1 MLAMTASRPSRPYLQ
16 AVSTS
21 SVQSTRTDAELIAAV
36 VAGNDR
42 VTVEL
47 YERLI
52 GVIDK
57 SLFRVFGR
65 REIDHDDLVQTTF
78 EQVVLTLARG
88 SYAGNCSL
96 KTWAARISVNVGLNA
111 LRSRRRER
119 RVVDHSAEFP
129 PEYASSIDVERQSD
143 ARAALRVVMSQLADM
158 NPRRAEAVLLHDI
171 QGYDLGEVAVMTSV
185 SVTAAQSRLVRGRRE
200 LLKRLD
206 GQRKPAPK
214 VGLAGAL
221 RNLLGRKQ
229 SGPAELAQPDDGE
242 LDTDDVLD
250 KLNLDREEVNGELL
264 SGPDRAPGSDVAGAQ
279 LSAGSQLNARPAQTR
294 GGSK

>member
-1 MLAMTASRPSRPYLQ
+1 
-16 AVSTS
+16 V
-21 SVQSTRTDAELIAAV
+21 RTDAELIAAV

-42 VTVEL
+42 VTMEL

-57 SLFRVFGR
+57 SLYRVFGR
-65 REIDHDDLVQTTF
+65 READHDDLVQTTF

-129 PEYASSIDVERQSD
+129 VEYAAQVDVERQSE
-143 ARAALRVVMSQLADM
+143 ARAALRVVMTQLADM

-171 QGYDLGEVAVMTSV
+171 QGHDLGEVATMTKV

-206 GQRKPAPK
+206 GQERKAAPK
-214 VGLAGAL
+214 AGLGGLL
-221 RNLLGRKQ
+221 RSLLYRGREETDAETARAAEKLGQLGLGRARLE
-229 SGPAELAQPDDGE
+229 AE
-242 LDTDDVLD
+242 
-250 KLNLDREEVNGELL
+250 
-264 SGPDRAPGSDVAGAQ
+264 DVASDAND
-279 LSAGSQLNARPAQTR
+279 AGTR
-294 GGSK
+294 WGQK